1 MSLSIVSNYS
11 TAGGHRH
18 LKRTDNNL
26 GLAMARLSAG
36 KRVLSAK
43 DDAAALAIGS
53 RLATQVSG
61 LHQAQ
66 ANAGQGSS
74 MLQIA
79 DGGLARVGDMLTR
92 MKSLSVQAGSGHL
105 SADDR
110 QAINLEFQAL
120 SSEVDRIAADTEF
133 AGTGLLDGS
142 SASVSL
148 KVGTGTTPNVDDIS
162 ISLAD
167 ATATALSIGGLDITS
182 QAGADAASSAISNA
196 IDRVQ
201 SLRSDIGA
209 GQNRLGYPAA
219 NIASS
224 IENTEAARSLLL
236 DLDVAGGSGDVSIL
250 KTRLQAG
257 LYAQQQGNQTSRSLL
272 NLFA

>member
-11 TAGGHRH
+11 TAAGHRH
-18 LKRTDNNL
+18 LERTDNNL

-74 MLQIA
+74 MLRIA

-162 ISLAD
+162 VSLAD

-209 GQNRLGYPAA
+209 GQNRLGYAAA

-250 KTRLQAG
+250 KTRLQSG

>member
-1 MSLSIVSNYS
+1 
-11 TAGGHRH
+11 
-18 LKRTDNNL
+18 
-26 GLAMARLSAG
+26 MARLSAG

-209 GQNRLGYPAA
+209 GQNRLGYAAA

>member
-209 GQNRLGYPAA
+209 GQNRLGYAAA